1 MTLVQF
7 SDVDREYGAEQI
19 LEDISLSIQHDDKIG
34 LIGVNGCGK
43 TTLIKLIL
51 SKYEGKDHLEK
62 GNISLHKGVKIGY
75 LSQDMSMN
83 FENTILEEMREIFK
97 DIENLKIEMVELE
110 KLVAQGSEE
119 ALSRMGEIT
128 SLLEFTGGFNYD
140 FKIEQV
146 LFGLGVSRAEMQKQ
160 IKVLSGGEKNRVA
173 LAKLLLEN
181 PDLLILDEPTN
192 HLDING
198 IEWLEEYLVS
208 FKKAVLIV
216 SHDRYFLDRV
226 VNKIFEIENRKLEV
240 YNGNFSKFVELK
252 KEKILAQER
261 AYDKQQKEIKATEA
275 YILKYKAGIKSKQAR
290 GRSKQLA
297 RLERIEKVYSQE
309 TVSQFNFSIR
319 KVPTDRIF
327 QATGIDLKV
336 SNRYL
341 ARSMEFSIYAGDR
354 IGIIGKNG
362 TGKSTLL
369 KTFEHPMPTN
379 QFAIGSNL
387 EIGYY
392 DQNHGNLDFNATVF
406 DELRYNFPLSE
417 EQIRSILARF
427 LFEDSDLQKKISV
440 LSGGERAKLSLIKLS
455 LQKPNVLVLDE
466 PTNHLDIYSK
476 EILIDALE
484 NYEGTLIVVSHDR
497 YFLQSL
503 VEKMLVIQDEQ
514 LQTFDG
520 DFDTY
525 KISQKKG
532 PEEKKESQA
541 LNYQEAKTLK
551 NRMVNLEK
559 RLITSE
565 EQVLKLEEEQEILRG
580 EFDEAGRKNEVS
592 RLLELQESLDK
603 KENEIEEAMAVW
615 ESLESELT
623 KAKELLTV

>member
-1 MTLVQF
+1 
-7 SDVDREYGAEQI
+7 
-19 LEDISLSIQHDDKIG
+19 
-34 LIGVNGCGK
+34 
-43 TTLIKLIL
+43 
-51 SKYEGKDHLEK
+51 
-62 GNISLHKGVKIGY
+62 
-75 LSQDMSMN
+75 
-83 FENTILEEMREIFK
+83 
-97 DIENLKIEMVELE
+97 
-110 KLVAQGSEE
+110 
-119 ALSRMGEIT
+119 
-128 SLLEFTGGFNYD
+128 
-140 FKIEQV
+140 
-146 LFGLGVSRAEMQKQ
+146 
-160 IKVLSGGEKNRVA
+160 
-173 LAKLLLEN
+173 
-181 PDLLILDEPTN
+181 
-192 HLDING
+192 
-198 IEWLEEYLVS
+198 
-208 FKKAVLIV
+208 
-216 SHDRYFLDRV
+216 LDRV

-319 KVPTDRIF
+319 RVPTDRIF

-369 KTFEHPMPTN
+369 KTFEHPMPT
-379 QFAIGSNL
+379 QEFAMGSNL

-427 LFEDSDLQKKISV
+427 LFEDSDLKKKISV

-514 LQTFDG
+514 LQSFDG
-520 DFDTY
+520 DFDAY

-551 NRMVNLEK
+551 NRMVSLEK
-559 RLITSE
+559 RVVSAE
-565 EQVLKLEEEQEILRG
+565 EHILKLEEEKEVLTG
-580 EFDEAGRKNEVS
+580 EFNEAGRKNEVS
-592 RLLELQESLDK
+592 KLLELQEHLEK
-603 KENEIEEAMAVW
+603 KECEIVEAMAVW
-615 ESLESELT
+615 ESVESELT
-623 KAKELLTV
+623 KLKELLTV

>member
-1 MTLVQF
+1 VTLVQF

-83 FENTILEEMREIFK
+83 FENSILEEMREIFK

-319 KVPTDRIF
+319 RVPTDRIF

-369 KTFEHPMPTN
+369 KTFEHPMPT
-379 QFAIGSNL
+379 QEFAMGSNL

-427 LFEDSDLQKKISV
+427 LFEDSDLKKKISV

-514 LQTFDG
+514 LQSFDG
-520 DFDTY
+520 DFDAY

-551 NRMVNLEK
+551 NRMVSLEK
-559 RLITSE
+559 RVVSAE
-565 EQVLKLEEEQEILRG
+565 EHILKLEEEKEVLTG
-580 EFDEAGRKNEVS
+580 EFNEAGRKNEVS
-592 RLLELQESLDK
+592 KLLELQEHLEK
-603 KENEIEEAMAVW
+603 KECEIVEAMAVW
-615 ESLESELT
+615 ESVESELT
-623 KAKELLTV
+623 KLKELLTV

>member
-1 MTLVQF
+1 VTLVQF